1 MSTTSQRKTK
11 WLTMI
16 VFCLISATY
25 SQAQTMTPREP
36 SLVQMAVATFDSTRA
51 CLATTDRSLLM
62 EQYPRQPKDNKCSF
76 LWGYSALLSGVS
88 ALCETT
94 GDKRWLKTMD
104 GIMLRGLDKYY
115 DKRRQPAAYA
125 SYLNVDA
132 PSDRYYD
139 DNIWLGIDMADLYQ
153 TTHNG
158 KYLKR
163 AEEIWAFVMSGCD
176 DKLGGGIYWC
186 EQKKMGKNTCSN
198 APASVMAL
206 KLYVAT
212 GKESYLAKGKEL
224 YEWTRA
230 KLEDPADHLYFDNLS
245 LRGRIGKEKYS
256 YNSGQMMQAA
266 ALLYQI
272 TADSAYLQQA
282 QLTAKACYD
291 RFFEEAGGT
300 TPLLKGGQMW
310 FDAVMVRGFIEL
322 YRIDHQPLYLEAC
335 KASVLTAWNRARSA
349 QGLFSGHYNRIQP
362 VCTLLNQAAM
372 VEMYARLSTI
382 ESYQQSYQIK

>member
-1 MSTTSQRKTK
+1 MNATSQRKTK
-11 WLTMI
+11 WLMMM
-16 VFCLISATY
+16 VFCLISAINSY
-25 SQAQTMTPREP
+25 AQTVVPRAP
-36 SLVQMAVATFDSTRA
+36 SLVQMAVATFDSTRVY
-51 CLATTDRSLLM
+51 LATADRSLLM

-76 LWGYSALLSGVS
+76 LWGYSAMLSGVS
-88 ALCETT
+88 ALCEAT
-94 GDKRWLKTMD
+94 GDKHWQKIMD
-104 GIMLRGLDKYY
+104 GIMLLGLDKYY

-153 TTHNG
+153 TTHNE
-158 KYLKR
+158 KYLRR

-206 KLYVAT
+206 KLYLAT
-212 GKESYLAKGKEL
+212 GKESYLATGKEL
-224 YEWTRA
+224 YLWTRA

-245 LRGRIGKEKYS
+245 LSGQVGKDKYS

-266 ALLYQI
+266 ALLYKI
-272 TADSAYLQQA
+272 TGDPAYLEQA

-291 RFFEEAGGT
+291 RFFENAGST
-300 TPLLKGGQMW
+300 APLLKGGMMW

-322 YRIDHQPLYLEAC
+322 YRIDHQPLYLKAC
-335 KASVLTAWNRARSA
+335 KASVTTAWNRARSD
-349 QGLFSGHYNRIQP
+349 QGLFSGHYNRMQP

-382 ESYQQSYQIK
+382 ESYKKTLQIK